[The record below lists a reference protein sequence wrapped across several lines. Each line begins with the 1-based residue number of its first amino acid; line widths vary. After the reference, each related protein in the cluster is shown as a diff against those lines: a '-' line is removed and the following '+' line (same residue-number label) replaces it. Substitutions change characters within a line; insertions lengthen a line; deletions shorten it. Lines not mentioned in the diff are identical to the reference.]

1 MEPNLEHLTDPHEFI
16 VTAAMHA
23 RDADSVCQAV
33 GIIISLKSIERPSE
47 AMLSSVNTFLWN
59 AVLEIEQNLR
69 PDLSRNEQ
77 NQPNTWDLLRGS
89 GLLTDPVL
97 VDYALA
103 RFAEKQLHAAV
114 NRGNETQELQQLAI
128 RLLNHKNPSVVA
140 AAQSFQSAVSKQQAA
155 TGVVL
160 NNFDAQLLH
169 KLCWRVIAAW
179 EILEGHKDP
188 ASANAAREL
197 LSNHDEARTFR
208 SAARKLIFFLD
219 HEDRKSLA
227 KPQDASIYLFVAWIA
242 AELAIDYDHAIRL
255 AASQSITP
263 LAIMLRAVG
272 LDQERAMEILFLLKG
287 FDLRPAEVTMFE
299 RNYAGLS
306 EYDAAQ
312 AIMAWRAERARL
324 LLGIE
329 RDDPVAI

>member
-1 MEPNLEHLTDPHEFI
+1 MEHLTDPHEFI
-16 VTAAMHA
+16 ATAAMHA
-23 RDADSVCQAV
+23 RDVDSVCQAV
-33 GIIISLKSIERPSE
+33 GTIIALKSIERPSE

-59 AVLEIEQNLR
+59 AVLEIEQILR
-69 PDLSRNEQ
+69 PQLSQNEQ
-77 NQPNTWDLLRGS
+77 NQPITWDLLRGS

-114 NRGNETQELQQLAI
+114 NRGNEAQELEQLAI
-128 RLLNHKNPSVVA
+128 HLLHHENPSVVA
-140 AAQSFQSAVSKQQAA
+140 AAQSFQAAVSKQQSAS
-155 TGVVL
+155 GVVL
-160 NNFDAQLLH
+160 DNFDSQLLH

-179 EILEGHKDP
+179 EILEGQKDP

-197 LSNHDEARTFR
+197 LSNHDEARALR

-219 HEDRKSLA
+219 DEDRKSLA
-227 KPQDASIYLFVAWIA
+227 KPQDASIYLFAAWIA
-242 AELAIDYDHAIRL
+242 AELAIEYDHVIRL

-263 LAIMLRAVG
+263 LAIMMRAVG
-272 LDQERAMEILFLLKG
+272 LEQEQAMEILFLLKR

-299 RNYAGLS
+299 QNYASLS
-306 EYDAAQ
+306 EHDAQQ
-312 AIMAWRAERARL
+312 AIMTWRTERARL